1 MAGGSNGR
9 IYIRKTSEVSA
20 EIRDFSEHW
29 INLAD
34 ERLGAQVIKVSDEFY
49 APAQRLL
56 NPQPT
61 NYYFHDEEGM
71 RWVDGWETTRR
82 RKEGYEHCVVKLGRR
97 GSISAAVFDTSF
109 FTGNFPVGVELA
121 ACDVQG
127 DPDANTTW
135 TPLTGFVKLSG
146 DAQRLVETDV
156 PGCFTHV
163 RLHLHPDGG
172 MARLRIFGCV
182 DTTVLGQNGELVDL
196 AALENGG
203 RVIGCN
209 DNHFGSTQALI
220 APGPSVA
227 WGKGWETRRRREPGH
242 DWAVIAL
249 AAPGQIESVL
259 VDTKYYLANQ
269 PQAFSL
275 QAACLANG
283 TPDELALNQSMFWPV
298 LLDQQTLRGGTVLQ
312 VDQGF
317 VSLGDVTHVR
327 LNIFPDGGVTRLR
340 MFGRVAKR

>member
-9 IYIRKTSEVSA
+9 IDIRKTSQDSA
-20 EIRDFSEHW
+20 EVRAFSQVW

-34 ERLGAQVIKVSDEFY
+34 ERLGAQVIEVSDEFY

-56 NPQPT
+56 NPKPA

-71 RWVDGWETTRR
+71 RWVDGWETARR
-82 RKEGYEHCVVKLGRR
+82 RQEGHEHCVIRLGRR
-97 GSISAAVFDTSF
+97 GRIGAMVFDTSF

-127 DPDANTTW
+127 APDADTAW
-135 TPLTGFVKLSG
+135 TPLTGFVQLAG
-146 DAQRLVETDV
+146 DAQRLIETDV
-156 PGCFTHV
+156 PGAFTHV

-172 MARLRIFGCV
+172 MARLRVFGRV
-182 DTTVLGQNGELVDL
+182 DTTTLGQGGALVDL

-209 DNHFGSTQALI
+209 DNHFGSAVAMI

-249 AAPGQIESVL
+249 ARPGQIESVL

-275 QAACLANG
+275 QAACVASEA
-283 TPDELALNQSMFWPV
+283 PDELTLNQSMFWPA
-298 LLDQQTLRGGTVLQ
+298 LLDAQALCGGSVLQ
-312 VDQGF
+312 VDQGLAH
-317 VSLGDVTHVR
+317 LGNVTHVR

-340 MFGRVAKR
+340 LWGRAATR